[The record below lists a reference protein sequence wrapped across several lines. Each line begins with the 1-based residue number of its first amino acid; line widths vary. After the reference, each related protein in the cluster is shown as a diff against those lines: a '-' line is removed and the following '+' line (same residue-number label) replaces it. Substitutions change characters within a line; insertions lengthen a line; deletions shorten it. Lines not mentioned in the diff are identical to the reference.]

1 MKRLAYASSLVL
13 SVIVL
18 LAAWTPGQV
27 PAEKKD
33 EPLMVFLVRHAEK
46 IDQSRNPALTE
57 AGHRRAKALAET
69 LQGAKIDHVHS
80 TDFLRTRDTAAPL
93 AKKLGLKV
101 NLYDPR
107 DLPSLVK
114 SIGRSGGRHLV
125 VGHSNTTPKVVEL
138 LGGDPGKPFDEMNEF
153 DRLYLV
159 SRDKEGKV
167 TTVLLRF
174 GEAIKPGPQ
183 TR

>member
-1 MKRLAYASSLVL
+1 MKRIALITALVL
-13 SVIVL
+13 SSGYL

-27 PAEKKD
+27 PVEKKD

-46 IDQSRNPALTE
+46 IDKSQNPGLTE
-57 AGHRRAKALAET
+57 IGHQRAEALAET

-80 TDFLRTRDTAAPL
+80 TDFIRTWDTAAPI

-101 NLYDPR
+101 HLYDPR

-114 SIGRSGGRHLV
+114 SMGRSGGRHLV

-138 LGGDPGKPFDEMNEF
+138 LGGDPGEPFDENLEF
-153 DRLYLV
+153 DRLYLIT
-159 SRDKEGKV
+159 RDKEGKV
-167 TTVLLRF
+167 TTVVLRF
-174 GEAIKPGPQ
+174 GEPMKSERPTQ
-183 TR
+183 